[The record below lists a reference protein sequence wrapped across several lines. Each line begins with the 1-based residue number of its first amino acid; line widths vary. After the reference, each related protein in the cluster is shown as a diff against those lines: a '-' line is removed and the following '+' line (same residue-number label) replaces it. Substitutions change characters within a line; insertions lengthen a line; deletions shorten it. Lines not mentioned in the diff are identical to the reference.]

1 MEDQHVGMALRGIRM
16 RRRLTQA
23 ALASRAGVSRDLV
36 SGVER
41 GRAGSV
47 RVATLRAIAAALDA
61 RVVLTVRWQ
70 GGDLDRMIN
79 RRHAALHEVVAKLFG
94 ELDGWVVE
102 PEVSFSI
109 YGERGVIDVL
119 AWHPGRRALL
129 IVELKSEI
137 VDVNDLMGS
146 VDRKRRL
153 AERVA
158 RDRGWDPATISTW
171 VAVADIRTNRRA
183 LARHATTLRAKFP
196 ADGRTMRGWLR
207 DPGRRIDAL
216 GFVEAARPGSART
229 DLAPIRR
236 VRPRRPAA

>member
-1 MEDQHVGMALRGIRM
+1 
-16 RRRLTQA
+16 
-23 ALASRAGVSRDLV
+23 
-36 SGVER
+36 
-41 GRAGSV
+41 
-47 RVATLRAIAAALDA
+47 VATLRANAAALDA

-79 RRHAALHEVVAKLFG
+79 RRHAALHEIVAGLFPG
-94 ELDGWVVE
+94 LDGWLVE

-109 YGERGVIDVL
+109 YGERGVIDIL

-153 AERVA
+153 AARVA
-158 RDRGWDPATISTW
+158 RDHGWDPASISTW
-171 VAVADIRTNRRA
+171 VAVADSRTNRRA

-196 ADGRTMRGWLR
+196 ADGRTMRGWLQ
-207 DPGRRIDAL
+207 DPRHRIDAF
-216 GFVEAARPGSART
+216 GFVQLSRSSAVTT

-236 VRPRRPAA
+236 VRPRKPAA